1 MSKCAGEPES
11 VSAMRVVASLVAV
24 CLSAASVRGAG
35 ECDTSNADSKSLVAA
50 LKRGDF
56 GCASMLARS
65 VDNNN
70 LAVNE
75 VLMELRSM
83 EGKLKEVK
91 EALKEDSSSNDP
103 TKFMSPAHQW
113 AQSGDTIFLS
123 VKFAHKWDA
132 PATLV
137 SESDVDEVLFEEEK
151 LTVKA
156 HKGDKRFVLELPL
169 LRPIDAEASTWVTAS
184 VGRMSIT
191 MKKKSDQKEWWPR
204 LNKDKTKPTNQG
216 IWWDKQE
223 TYDKEKEE
231 VQKNEKASTAPK
243 GLKDKLAAMKKKK
256 TAAKSDNEIEQAKR
270 EEMGADESPELGGG
284 EASQE
289 DLATKSDR
297 TPRTSAIKRADKRK
311 QAAHKQAQAAKEK
324 IVEDGKAKAK
334 SLEARTKLDVEDVDK
349 KLEFQYKQIDADLP
363 KDAADP
369 DFNPTDVPEEF
380 PDVPEGIEFLEKKAK
395 KTKKKKKAKKEEL

>member
-1 MSKCAGEPES
+1 
-11 VSAMRVVASLVAV
+11 MRVVASLVAV

-169 LRPIDAEASTWVTAS
+169 LRPIDAEADH
-184 VGRMSIT
+184 GH
-191 MKKKSDQKEWWPR
+191 
-204 LNKDKTKPTNQG
+204 
-216 IWWDKQE
+216 
-223 TYDKEKEE
+223 
-231 VQKNEKASTAPK
+231 
-243 GLKDKLAAMKKKK
+243 
-256 TAAKSDNEIEQAKR
+256 
-270 EEMGADESPELGGG
+270 
-284 EASQE
+284 
-289 DLATKSDR
+289 
-297 TPRTSAIKRADKRK
+297 TSATLSSPRARPTMFFDPPWTPF
-311 QAAHKQAQAAKEK
+311 ELFPE
-324 IVEDGKAKAK
+324 VFSVTLPLLESLTPDG
-334 SLEARTKLDVEDVDK
+334 
-349 KLEFQYKQIDADLP
+349 IPPDLNLKP
-363 KDAADP
+363 H
-369 DFNPTDVPEEF
+369 
-380 PDVPEGIEFLEKKAK
+380 
-395 KTKKKKKAKKEEL
+395 